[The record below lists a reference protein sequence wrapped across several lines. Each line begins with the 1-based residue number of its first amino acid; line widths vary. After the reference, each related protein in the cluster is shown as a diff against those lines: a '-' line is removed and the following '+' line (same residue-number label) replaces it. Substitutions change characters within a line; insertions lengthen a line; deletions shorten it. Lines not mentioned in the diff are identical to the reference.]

1 MSHFYSTV
9 EGSAKTVA
17 TRGGTK
23 DSGISGHI
31 RGWNVGV
38 RVFGWHDE
46 KTGED
51 VFEVYS
57 TGGSNNSLT
66 KKLLGTVRGK

>member
-9 EGSAKTVA
+9 EGSSRTVA
-17 TRGGTK
+17 TRAGTK

-31 RGWNVGV
+31 RGWNVGIQV
-38 RVFGWHDE
+38 YGRYDPE
-46 KTGED
+46 TGED

-57 TGGSNNSLT
+57 TGGSNNSST
-66 KKLLGTVRGK
+66 RELLGTVRGK